1 MVVLKFWKSLYSHP
15 KFREHVSTRSFVAVT
30 EMKLPFSFAFHTS
43 GTVMSAE
50 GILPELFHKEKNT
63 IGHVTRSSSTGVEV
77 AEPGVPEVERMCLK
91 SSKK

>member
-1 MVVLKFWKSLYSHP
+1 
-15 KFREHVSTRSFVAVT
+15 
-30 EMKLPFSFAFHTS
+30 
-43 GTVMSAE
+43 MSAE